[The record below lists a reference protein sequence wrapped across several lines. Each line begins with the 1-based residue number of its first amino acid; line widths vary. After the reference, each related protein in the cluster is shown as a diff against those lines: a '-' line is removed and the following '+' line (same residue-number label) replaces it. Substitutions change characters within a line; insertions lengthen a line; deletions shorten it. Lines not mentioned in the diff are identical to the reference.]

1 MTLDSLDA
9 LEAKIQ
15 EAAERLIA
23 LAEQNSELERRLA
36 EADERIAA
44 LEAAPGE
51 DGDAANDGGAAWAA
65 EKAELQR
72 RVERLVARLEEL
84 LESTAD

>member
-15 EAAERLIA
+15 EAAERLLA
-23 LAEQNSELERRLA
+23 LAEQNAELERRLA

-44 LEAAPGE
+44 LEAAPG
-51 DGDAANDGGAAWAA
+51 DGGDDGGAAWAA

-72 RVERLVARLEEL
+72 RVDRLVARLEEL